1 MRETYRKY
9 LKKTQKNHPPVNTIP
24 SFPLPSSY
32 AHTIPHPFDSLL
44 HQSTTTNF
52 TSFPLH
58 ICDFYVGLLFLRLLK
73 KLCPQLFYVMSVL
86 FRLSC
91 IFDLLPLLDFYRSLH
106 YVSFYHFIFLQC
118 TCYFY
123 SIVLEFNSALSSK
136 LFNHLEK
143 SRN

>member
-1 MRETYRKY
+1 MRETYRKR
-9 LKKTQKNHPPVNTIP
+9 LKKNSEKSSTSKHHSLFSSPVFICPHHTTP
-24 SFPLPSSY
+24 VRFSS
-32 AHTIPHPFDSLL
+32 

-73 KLCPQLFYVMSVL
+73 KLCPQLLYVMSVL

-123 SIVLEFNSALSSK
+123 SIVLEFN
-136 LFNHLEK
+136 
-143 SRN
+143 